1 MQSCSCYYWTVV
13 GEPVHIL
20 HIRRAELASKLFR
33 SFGLQACCVL
43 GRLLMVVQLCG
54 CLSEEQSNRL
64 TPKTLSFAP
73 SAQISKQAPVPSILG
88 PSEFQ
93 PQLPAMLWFDRTHW
107 NLLHL
112 RIPLHVLDPCVLICR
127 GFALV
132 MKPGTRS
139 SPSQSQ
145 LQFID
150 GLRRPTEKP
159 LMCHKGSAYY

>member
-73 SAQISKQAPVPSILG
+73 SAQISKQAPVPSI
-88 PSEFQ
+88 F
-93 PQLPAMLWFDRTHW
+93 RTIRVSATASRH
-107 NLLHL
+107 
-112 RIPLHVLDPCVLICR
+112 
-127 GFALV
+127 ALV
-132 MKPGTRS
+132 RPHTLELTAPQD
-139 SPSQSQ
+139 SPSRSGS
-145 LQFID
+145 LCTNLS
-150 GLRRPTEKP
+150 GLCSRNEAGDSVVAIAIPTAI
-159 LMCHKGSAYY
+159 H